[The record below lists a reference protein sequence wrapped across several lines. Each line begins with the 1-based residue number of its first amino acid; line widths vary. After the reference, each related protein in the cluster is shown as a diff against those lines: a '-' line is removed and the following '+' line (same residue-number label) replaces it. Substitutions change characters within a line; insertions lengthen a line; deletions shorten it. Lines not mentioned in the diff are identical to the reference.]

1 MEKTRDM
8 TKIFDDLKKL
18 QEIFS
23 QENEIRRKI
32 EEVPKQLNSREELL
46 ARLKKEY
53 IDKNSRY
60 EIIKEKI
67 SQIKD
72 DLDAAIASRE
82 SGEKGMDN
90 ISTHREYEA
99 LDKQITEATEREAS
113 LRRDL
118 LKEEKSFAELNE
130 SLRTDETV
138 IQSEENELNEAR
150 ASLDKE
156 TSSLKKEL
164 ASLEKKEANITPNL
178 DQEIVYKFQRII
190 QRNNEGIVPVK
201 GGVCGGCHMMLPAQ
215 FANEVRDEKG
225 ILFCPYC
232 SRILEYLKSE
242 EDEKEYF
249 VMNDA
254 GSLADL
260 DDDFEDEFDDDE
272 ESELD
277 DEDEKSEEYEDENE
291 DEEESEVE
299 EN

>member
-8 TKIFDDLKKL
+8 SKIFDDLKKL

-46 ARLKKEY
+46 SRLKKEY
-53 IDKNSRY
+53 IEKNSKY
-60 EIIKEKI
+60 EALKEKI
-67 SQIKD
+67 SEIKD

-99 LDKQITEATEREAS
+99 LDKQIAEATERES
-113 LRRDL
+113 YLRRDL

-130 SLRTDETV
+130 SIKTDETV
-138 IQSEENELNEAR
+138 IQSEENDLNEAR

-190 QRNNEGIVPVK
+190 QRNNEGIVSVK
-201 GGVCGGCHMMLPAQ
+201 GGVCGGCHMILPAQ
-215 FANEVRDEKG
+215 FANEVRDEKN

-232 SRILEYLKSE
+232 SRILEYIKSD
-242 EDEKEYF
+242 EDEEEYF

-260 DDDFEDEFDDDE
+260 DDDFEDEFEDE
-272 ESELD
+272 EVD
-277 DEDEKSEEYEDENE
+277 DEDEEKSEVYDDSDDEE
-291 DEEESEVE
+291 EEESEVD

>member
-8 TKIFDDLKKL
+8 SKIFDDLKKL

-46 ARLKKEY
+46 SRLKKEY
-53 IDKNSRY
+53 IEKNSKY
-60 EIIKEKI
+60 EALKGKI
-67 SQIKD
+67 SEIKD
-72 DLDAAIASRE
+72 NLDAAIASRE

-99 LDKQITEATEREAS
+99 LDKQIAEATERES
-113 LRRDL
+113 YLRRDL

-130 SLRTDETV
+130 SIKTDETV
-138 IQSEENELNEAR
+138 IQAEENDLNEAR

-190 QRNNEGIVPVK
+190 QRNNEGIVSVK
-201 GGVCGGCHMMLPAQ
+201 GGVCGGCHMILPAQ
-215 FANEVRDEKG
+215 FANEVRDEKN

-242 EDEKEYF
+242 EDEEEYF

-260 DDDFEDEFDDDE
+260 DDDFEDEFEDE
-272 ESELD
+272 EVD
-277 DEDEKSEEYEDENE
+277 DEDEKSEEYDDKDD

>member
-8 TKIFDDLKKL
+8 SKIFDDLKKL

-46 ARLKKEY
+46 SRLKKEY
-53 IDKNSRY
+53 IEKNSKY
-60 EIIKEKI
+60 EALKEKI
-67 SQIKD
+67 SEIKD
-72 DLDAAIASRE
+72 NLDAAIASRE

-99 LDKQITEATEREAS
+99 LDKQIAEATEREAY

-130 SLRTDETV
+130 SIKTDETV
-138 IQSEENELNEAR
+138 IQSEENDLNEAR

-164 ASLEKKEANITPNL
+164 ASLEKKETNITPNL

-190 QRNNEGIVPVK
+190 QRNNEGIVSVK
-201 GGVCGGCHMMLPAQ
+201 GGVCGGCHMILPAQ
-215 FANEVRDEKG
+215 FANEVRDEKN

-232 SRILEYLKSE
+232 SRILEYIKSD
-242 EDEKEYF
+242 EDEEEYF

-260 DDDFEDEFDDDE
+260 DDDFEDEFEDEEVDDEEEKSEAYDDSDDDE
-272 ESELD
+272 
-277 DEDEKSEEYEDENE
+277 
-291 DEEESEVE
+291 EEESEVD